1 MQIQSISIKNFLSF
15 GNTVETVNL
24 EQSQSLIISGQVGAG
39 KSSISEAISFA
50 LYGKTLRNLKK
61 SEIPN
66 KLNKKDCLVECNF
79 LSRGHQYRVVRG
91 ISPNIF
97 EIYKDGTLVNQNSTM
112 LDYQQVLESEV
123 IGYNFHLFK
132 QLIVLNPVSYT
143 SFFEMKTSARRE
155 LLEELLGLQEV
166 GIMNQFLQ
174 GYISENRSQL
184 TSATASSKE
193 VSTSI
198 KTIHSGITESKEKQ
212 LVNLESLNA
221 SLEQLRN
228 RRELIQQ
235 KTHEVQNQI
244 KDLNVTNA
252 QSMIQDQQSL
262 IGKIQSI
269 LTEMRTIVTRNNKE
283 IEFINNH
290 DECPTCYQ
298 KISSEHRETLTA
310 QLDEVTTST
319 QQKIQAVN
327 EKLKQVSS
335 TKDSFDSVLLQ
346 HQQLESTLGQL
357 ETALKLIDKDIEN
370 TEQKLSATVDDSNI
384 QFLQNELMNL
394 ATRLSDLQQ
403 QIATLTTQSQLYAA
417 VREFLS
423 DNGIRKVVVAKYVPY
438 VVSRINFWLDRLN
451 LFAKIKIN
459 EDFEEEI
466 RLRGFDPTSYANLSS
481 GEKAKVS
488 LSLVFAFRELL
499 ALKTNSNINL
509 LCFDEILENL
519 DFQSKQDLFY
529 TLRGVAARD
538 NISILTVSHSV
549 VSDFSAFDARLIVEK
564 VGQFSK
570 IKPGEL

>member
-1 MQIQSISIKNFLSF
+1 
-15 GNTVETVNL
+15 
-24 EQSQSLIISGQVGAG
+24 
-39 KSSISEAISFA
+39 
-50 LYGKTLRNLKK
+50 
-61 SEIPN
+61 
-66 KLNKKDCLVECNF
+66 
-79 LSRGHQYRVVRG
+79 
-91 ISPNIF
+91 
-97 EIYKDGTLVNQNSTM
+97 
-112 LDYQQVLESEV
+112 
-123 IGYNFHLFK
+123 
-132 QLIVLNPVSYT
+132 
-143 SFFEMKTSARRE
+143 
-155 LLEELLGLQEV
+155 
-166 GIMNQFLQ
+166 MNQFLQ

-184 TSATASSKE
+184 TSTTASSKE

-198 KTIHSGITESKEKQ
+198 KTIHTGITESREKQ
-212 LVNLESLNA
+212 LVNLESLNV

-235 KTHEVQNQI
+235 KTYEIQNQI
-244 KDLNVTNA
+244 KDLNSDNA
-252 QSMIQDQQSL
+252 RSMIQDQQSL
-262 IGKIQSI
+262 ISKIQSL
-269 LTEMRTIVTRNNKE
+269 LTEMKTIVTRNNKE
-283 IEFINNH
+283 IDFITNH

-298 KISSEHRETLTA
+298 KISSEHRDTLTA

-319 QQKIQAVN
+319 QLKTQAVN

-346 HQQLESTLGQL
+346 HQQLESTLSQL
-357 ETALKLIDKDIEN
+357 GTALKLIDKDIEN
-370 TEQKLSATVDDSNI
+370 TEQKLTATVDDGNI

-403 QIATLTTQSQLYAA
+403 QIATLTTQSQLYTA

-423 DNGIRKVVVAKYVPY
+423 DSGIRKVVVAKYVPY

-499 ALKTNSNINL
+499 ALKTNSNINI